1 MPDKRKK
8 GNGEGSVR
16 FNQKTKKW
24 EARCTYGFRP
34 DGTAERRSRSANSEP
49 EAKRILNEGRLVDYT
64 RGRKTRALIYLD
76 NGTAVASVSLP
87 ETLAK
92 RFDKPGK

>member
-1 MPDKRKK
+1 MEKFFLSVGNANVVAAGRITSIGVPDSAPVKRDMA
-8 GNGEGSVR
+8 
-16 FNQKTKKW
+16 T
-24 EARCTYGFRP
+24 FR
-34 DGTAERRSRSANSEP
+34 S
-49 EAKRILNEGRLVDYT
+49 EGRLVDYT
-64 RGRKTRALIYLD
+64 KGRKTRALIYLD